1 MGEKSLVVKC
11 NRYTSQKIVG
21 LPFFCMT
28 LGKKPFNFFSYFGV
42 LIFPAMS
49 QTAKTYLYAGLA
61 VLFWS
66 TVATSFKLGL
76 REYDFIQLIFYVSA
90 VTVVL
95 LFFVLVVQRKTHLIF
110 KQTKREWLYSL
121 LMGAFNPLL
130 YYLVLFKA
138 YSLLP
143 AQVAQP
149 LNMIWPITL
158 ALLSVPMLKQKISW
172 ISFVAL
178 LISFVG
184 VFFISSQGGFNGFSN
199 TNPFG
204 VALAV
209 GSSILWSLYWI
220 FNVKDTRDQVVKLF
234 LNFAI
239 GLIYL
244 TPVVALFSSFKV
256 QWGESFIA
264 TIYSG
269 VFEVGITYV
278 LWLKAMNLTNSNAK
292 IGNLVFFAPF
302 LSLVFIHLI
311 LKETIYVTTFVGLL
325 FIISGVLV
333 QQLDR
338 RKRR

>member
-1 MGEKSLVVKC
+1 MVAQNK
-11 NRYTSQKIVG
+11 
-21 LPFFCMT
+21 
-28 LGKKPFNFFSYFGV
+28 
-42 LIFPAMS
+42 A
-49 QTAKTYLYAGLA
+49 YLFAGLA

-66 TVATSFKLGL
+66 TVATSFKLAL
-76 REYDFIQLIFYVSA
+76 REYDYIQLIFYVSV

-95 LFFVLVVQRKTHLIF
+95 LFFVLLAQRKTHLIF
-110 KQTKREWLYSL
+110 KQTGRQWLYSL

-158 ALLSVPMLKQKISW
+158 ALLSVPLLNQKISW
-172 ISFVAL
+172 ISMVAL
-178 LISFVG
+178 IISFGG
-184 VFFISSQGGFNGFSN
+184 VFFISSQGGIDGFKN
-199 TNPFG
+199 TNPLG
-204 VALAV
+204 VVLAV
-209 GSSILWSLYWI
+209 GSSVLWSLYWI
-220 FNVKDTRDQVVKLF
+220 FNVRDRRDEVIKLF

-244 TPVVALFSSFKV
+244 LPVVYFFSSFKIN
-256 QWGESFIA
+256 WGPGFWA
-264 TIYSG
+264 VVYSG

-278 LWLKAMNLTNSNAK
+278 LWLKAMNLTTTNAK

-302 LSLVFIHLI
+302 LSLVFIRLV
-311 LKETIYVTTFVGLL
+311 LKETIYMTTFVGLI
-325 FIISGVLV
+325 FIVSGVLV

-338 RKRR
+338 RKSN

>member
-1 MGEKSLVVKC
+1 MSNKGKS
-11 NRYTSQKIVG
+11 
-21 LPFFCMT
+21 
-28 LGKKPFNFFSYFGV
+28 
-42 LIFPAMS
+42 
-49 QTAKTYLYAGLA
+49 YLYAGLA

-66 TVATSFKLGL
+66 TVATSFKLAL

-90 VTVVL
+90 VSVVFLFVAL
-95 LFFVLVVQRKTHLIF
+95 LIQRKTHLIF
-110 KQTKREWLYSL
+110 QQTKRQWLYSF

-158 ALLSVPMLKQKISW
+158 ALLSVPLLKQKIGW

-178 LISFVG
+178 FISFMG
-184 VFFISSQGGFNGFSN
+184 VFFISSQGGFDGFRN
-199 TNPFG
+199 TNPLG
-204 VALAV
+204 VVLAV

-220 FNVKDTRDQVVKLF
+220 FNVRDQREQVVKLF

-239 GLIYL
+239 GMIYL
-244 TPVVALFSSFKV
+244 VPVVALFSSFKIS
-256 QWGESFIA
+256 WGTGFA
-264 TIYSG
+264 AVIYSG
-269 VFEVGITYV
+269 IFEVGITYV
-278 LWLKAMNLTNSNAK
+278 LWLKAMNLTSSNAK

-311 LKETIYVTTFVGLL
+311 LKETIYVTTFIGLI
-325 FIISGVLV
+325 FIVSGVLV

-338 RKRR
+338 KR